1 MPKKKPK
8 KRYVSPEER
17 QQIINELRLHN
28 IIMEYQKIVNFLE
41 NTSNKLSEFRTKNWI
56 EIIN

>member
-8 KRYVSPEER
+8 KRYVSPEGR
-17 QQIINELRLHN
+17 QQIINEIRLHN
-28 IIMEYQKIVNFLE
+28 IIMEYQKIINFLE

>member
-1 MPKKKPK
+1 MPKKKTK